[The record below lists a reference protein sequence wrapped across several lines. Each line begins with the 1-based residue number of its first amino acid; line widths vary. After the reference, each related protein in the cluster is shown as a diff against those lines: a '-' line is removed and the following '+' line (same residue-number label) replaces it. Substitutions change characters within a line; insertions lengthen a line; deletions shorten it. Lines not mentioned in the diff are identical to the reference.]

1 MSHHA
6 PQSPVN
12 AQGVEQLDLLA
23 FGGILWRK
31 SWLIAMFVLCASA
44 IAFAVCQFVVKPQ
57 WRAEAYIE
65 APKEQDLGNYYA
77 LSQMYDLI
85 ASRNGQAADPE
96 PAPVGEQQSAV
107 GGLNGQVFSAFL
119 QNLRA
124 YDVLRAFWENSNY
137 YQQLQTGDSHH
148 DQALLESLIERV
160 VYQPGN
166 PAKGLDDRVYLTLN
180 NPKQATELL
189 SALMNY
195 VNEQT
200 HQQEYATLIAK
211 WKNLFEQ
218 VKLAASNKLGQT
230 QQGAIVPPSVW
241 ESKLAMMRSVSPL
254 DNQFQAFHY
263 LKTPVQPLAPHSP
276 NTALWVLLSGF
287 AGLILGC
294 ALVIML
300 ALRARNGKAKDNNEK
315 A

>member
-1 MSHHA
+1 MSHPALPPSEA
-6 PQSPVN
+6 PIQR
-12 AQGVEQLDLLA
+12 VEQLDLLA

-31 SWLIAMFVLCASA
+31 IWLIAILVLAACA
-44 IAFAVCQFVVKPQ
+44 IAFALCQFVVKPQ
-57 WRAEAYIE
+57 WRAEAYIQ

-85 ASRNGQAADPE
+85 ASRDQFKPEQEAAPQE
-96 PAPVGEQQSAV
+96 GQSAV
-107 GGLNGQVFSAFL
+107 GGLNGRVFNAFL

-137 YQQLQTGDSHH
+137 YKQLQTGESSH
-148 DQALLESLIERV
+148 DQALLESLIEKV
-160 VYQPGN
+160 VYQAGN
-166 PAKGLDDRVYLTLN
+166 PAKGLDDRISLTLS

-189 SALMNY
+189 TALLRF

-218 VKLAASNKLGQT
+218 VKLASANKLGQT
-230 QQGAIVPPSVW
+230 QQGDIVPASVW

-287 AGLILGC
+287 AAFILGC

-300 ALRARNGKAKDNNEK
+300 SLRDLKRKAN